1 MKTYCGRDNKIIL
14 NEYILQTCREK
25 IWPLPTTLQEKLYGP
40 VDTLQKITRFVAE
53 TEIQV

>member
-1 MKTYCGRDNKIIL
+1 MFIT
-14 NEYILQTCREK
+14 YILQTYKNRRAKRDE
-25 IWPLPTTLQEKLYGP
+25 IWPLPTTLQEKLYAP